1 MAPAIARRTQIDGN
15 ARNGRAR
22 REDSPETEMDG
33 GGYALN
39 DFDAV
44 LLQIF
49 ITKRVIRL
57 ADAIAILTSLAR
69 VTGHHSSPEASFLMC
84 VRRP

>member
-1 MAPAIARRTQIDGN
+1 
-15 ARNGRAR
+15 
-22 REDSPETEMDG
+22 MDD
-33 GGYALN
+33 GGYALT
-39 DFDAV
+39 DFDAA

-49 ITKRVIRL
+49 ITKRVIHV
-57 ADAIAILTSLAR
+57 ADAIAIITTLAR